1 VSGVLSELKRDHAQQ
16 REGLVL
22 TKRPI
27 ATVKLFSLSVLQ
39 QLRRLSAYVIVHQ
52 HVVSAFCVFLLINI
66 TTLAILDGPHEKYVR
81 EVLAYLRFG
90 IWWVGLGVAS
100 SIGLGAPSLSFSW
113 L

>member
-1 VSGVLSELKRDHAQQ
+1 VGGVLSELKRDHAQQ

-52 HVVSAFCVFLLINI
+52 HMVSAFCVFLLINI
-66 TTLAILDGPHEKYVR
+66 TTLAILDGPHEKVSIYHPPLSVSKEIEHLSLTIMYR
-81 EVLAYLRFG
+81 EE
-90 IWWVGLGVAS
+90 WS
-100 SIGLGAPSLSFSW
+100 
-113 L
+113 